1 MKSSFSGLLR
11 AFLIILGLGVLGG
24 GGYAAWLW
32 LGHGSHGPTY
42 RTEKVTVGNLTAT
55 IGATGTI
62 EPETVNDIGAQI
74 TGQIKFF
81 GDDPRGGGRL
91 IDYRSPVEEGT
102 VLAKIDDSLYAA
114 QRDNARAMLDQA
126 DAALE
131 VARAQVN
138 EAKANLARSEADLE
152 QLKAHFDQNYRDWL
166 RARQLTPKKV
176 IADSDLDAAEQAY
189 KTSQANVGVGE
200 AAIVQARAS
209 LVEANA
215 NEVKARAGQAAARAA
230 LKQAEV
236 NLGYCTIRS
245 PIKGVIVDRRVNV
258 GQTVVS
264 SLSAS
269 SLFLIAKDL
278 TRLQVWCQVNEA
290 DVGNIKARDTKK
302 LKDFLP
308 EVLQGLQARAAGGN
322 VTGFFNT
329 DVLPEALARLV
340 AAAGGAEIVI
350 PGQKVTFTLD
360 TYPRDVFEGEVLQIR
375 YNASMTQNVVTY
387 TVVVETTNPPDRDHP
402 DGKLLPYLTASA
414 KFIVEERKGVKL
426 VPNAALRY
434 RPQIERILPSEKQAY
449 EQSQRGKS
457 APGEEGASPSPAK
470 ASRRSWVFVEENGFL
485 RPIRIRTGLSD
496 GKNTEVIEV
505 LDGAELNPDTP
516 LVTGEKAADGSFS
529 NPFGSGGAGKKKEA

>member
-11 AFLIILGLGVLGG
+11 AFFILLGLGVLGG

-32 LGHGSHGPTY
+32 LGHGSHGPTF

-81 GDDPRGGGRL
+81 GDDPRGGGRI

-102 VLAKIDDSLYAA
+102 VLAQIDDSLYAA

-126 DAALE
+126 DAAFE

-138 EAKANLARSEADLE
+138 ESKANVTRSEADLE

-166 RARQLTPKKV
+166 RARMLTPKKV

-215 NEVKARAGQAAARAA
+215 NEVKAKAAQAAARAA

-290 DVGNIKARDTKK
+290 DVGNIRARETKK
-302 LKDFLP
+302 VADFAPQILARFLP
-308 EVLQGLQARAAGGN
+308 DLPVIVAR
-322 VTGFFNT
+322 
-329 DVLPEALARLV
+329 
-340 AAAGGAEIVI
+340 
-350 PGQKVTFTLD
+350 GQKVTFTLD
-360 TYPRDVFEGEVLQIR
+360 TYPRDVFEGEVIQIR

-387 TVVVETTNPPDRDHP
+387 TVVVETSNPPDKDHP
-402 DGKLLPYLTASA
+402 EGKLLPYLTANA
-414 KFIVEERKGVKL
+414 KFIVDERKNVKL
-426 VPNAALRY
+426 APNAALRY
-434 RPQIERILPSEKQAY
+434 RPQIERILPSERQAY
-449 EQSQRGKS
+449 EQTQRGKS
-457 APGEEGASPSPAK
+457 APGEESASPGPQK
-470 ASRRSWVFVEENGFL
+470 ASRRSWVFVEENGYL
-485 RPIRIRTGLSD
+485 RPIRVRTGLSD

-505 LDGAELNPDTP
+505 LDGAELNADTP
-516 LVTGEKAADGSFS
+516 LVTGEKAADGSFN